1 MQMQASGRIF
11 QERAD
16 NSLQPWACEHYI
28 PLSVRTIDAYRRTL
42 LIQAKRQLPDD
53 HPLRS
58 VQIKRLA
65 SDALDALEPQI
76 YDACQTAAY
85 DMSSVPVDAP
95 LRRVEERD
103 TNGLTTVRWVGQRFF
118 VRDIGRMGRRV
129 VSFRTPR
136 GYVDAS
142 GRALR

>member
-1 MQMQASGRIF
+1 M
-11 QERAD
+11 
-16 NSLQPWACEHYI
+16 
-28 PLSVRTIDAYRRTL
+28 RTIDAYRRTL
-42 LIQAKRQLPDD
+42 LIQAKRQPPDD

-103 TNGLTTVRWVGQRFF
+103 TNGLTTVRWVGQRSF
-118 VRDIGRMGRRV
+118 VRYIGCMGRRV
-129 VSFRTPR
+129 VSFRTPQ
-136 GYVDAS
+136 GYVDAP
-142 GRALR
+142 GRALRSLRSALLLWFSVP